1 MRLQRLLA
9 IAGVASRRKAEEL
22 ITAGR
27 VKVNGKVITELGAK
41 ADPNRDRVE
50 LDGKALASEPKI
62 TVVMNKPR
70 GIVCTA
76 NDPEGRQTVLDLI
89 KDSSVRLYPIG
100 RLDFNTSGALLLT
113 NDGELSFALTHPKH
127 GVEKVYEAKIRGFVN
142 EDVLARLRKG
152 VELDDGV
159 TAPAEVCRLEVEEG
173 YTWIQIT
180 LREGRNRQI
189 RRMAEATGIE
199 IIKLKRSSF
208 AGIGIERLRPGQYRP
223 LTDDELFRLV
233 RDHVPENLK
242 ARVRQQRGFVANR
255 QDRVKKGWGK
265 PAGKTEGTNKPQNT
279 SSSRSPRRDE
289 NKKPRTSPARGRGR
303 GRR

>member
-1 MRLQRLLA
+1 M
-9 IAGVASRRKAEEL
+9 
-22 ITAGR
+22 
-27 VKVNGKVITELGAK
+27 
-41 ADPNRDRVE
+41 
-50 LDGKALASEPKI
+50 
-62 TVVMNKPR
+62 TVVMNKHR
-70 GIVCTA
+70 GVVCTA

-89 KDSSVRLYPIG
+89 KDSDVRLYPIG

-113 NDGELSFALTHPKH
+113 NDGELSFALTHPRH
-127 GVEKVYEAKIRGFVN
+127 GVEKVYEAKVRGFVS

-223 LTDDELFRLV
+223 LTEDELFRLV
-233 RDHVPENLK
+233 RDHVPDTLK

-255 QDRVKKGWGK
+255 RDRVKKGWGK
-265 PAGKTEGTNKPQNT
+265 PGAKTEGTPRSEN
-279 SSSRSPRRDE
+279 SSSGREQGPRREE
-289 NKKPRTSPARGRGR
+289 NKRPRTSPAHGRGR
-303 GRR
+303 KRS